1 MIGKLVAPLLKLL
14 LPKVTQKVTD
24 HLAKIFKLDS
34 VLRYVEMPND
44 ADKKIEKLEARM
56 AQNKS
61 KPQGDIIYNL
71 LPVMKLSGQ
80 LAKLDKLDGAMG
92 AMFSKAW
99 EMLKKKQ

>member
-44 ADKKIEKLEARM
+44 ADKKIKKLEARVE
-56 AQNKS
+56 
-61 KPQGDIIYNL
+61 
-71 LPVMKLSGQ
+71 VMVSEFKELKEAIEGV
-80 LAKLDKLDGAMG
+80 
-92 AMFSKAW
+92 
-99 EMLKKKQ
+99 ERMLKKFGK

>member
-44 ADKKIEKLEARM
+44 ADKKIE
-56 AQNKS
+56 
-61 KPQGDIIYNL
+61 
-71 LPVMKLSGQ
+71 
-80 LAKLDKLDGAMG
+80 
-92 AMFSKAW
+92 
-99 EMLKKKQ
+99 